1 MFSVTSFFCIISYKL
16 VHIISRSIVCSLP
29 DHEKTMTLGG
39 LQTSKDYMCI
49 MLFDEQGLS
58 SIQLIIL
65 NIKSIRNVMLPFL
78 ILEEEAP
85 PTPFMIK
92 EF

>member
-1 MFSVTSFFCIISYKL
+1 
-16 VHIISRSIVCSLP
+16 
-29 DHEKTMTLGG
+29 MTLGG

-85 PTPFMIK
+85 PTPCMIK